1 MGARFATRYIKNDI
15 AAEKHRPIPLMFL
28 QFWTV
33 LRDPAQARAGIPD
46 NTTRQESKETCAKEQ
61 SS

>member
-1 MGARFATRYIKNDI
+1 MGARFVVRYIKNDI
-15 AAEKHRPIPLMFL
+15 VTEKYRPIPLMFL

-33 LRDPAQARAGIPD
+33 LRDPAITGIPD
-46 NTTRQESKETCAKEQ
+46 NTTRQESKETSAKEQ